1 MAYFEKRAPASREPP
16 ADEGRVK
23 QPSAK
28 KVVVI
33 GVVCGLFAVVLVR
46 VAAAV
51 LVGGAKA
58 LVVLAIAGLAWL
70 VFGRKPSRQDDA

>member
-1 MAYFEKRAPASREPP
+1 M
-16 ADEGRVK
+16 K

-46 VAAAV
+46 AAAALV
-51 LVGGAKA
+51 VGGAKV